1 MSEIYIFDP
10 LLQRASRGSRL
21 GNPRVGTIFD
31 LLRVAR
37 VDQICKISTQVIR
50 LFLSFFVRKIRLG
63 LSLIHI

>member
-31 LLRVAR
+31 LPRVAR

-50 LFLSFFVRKIRLG
+50 LFLSSF
-63 LSLIHI
+63 S